1 MEEDKSVERVFER
14 KNRRQ
19 TVRFKYGLE
28 PALFALYFAFNLTN
42 AVLQNQLLKQTCLS
56 MNYNLTICENL
67 NADNE
72 TKDVEEE
79 IQPKVANINMTILI
93 FNSVIPALLS
103 LILGSWSD
111 IYGRRKILMMSF
123 SGYTCTI
130 ALITLFS
137 YISDNVETISPWWYL
152 VAELPMS
159 FAGGWPLLDIGVC
172 CYVADLSNEQNRSFR
187 LGTITFLNFMSNV
200 SAYYSSSFILEA
212 TNLTTVFIISFSC
225 AVIGFLWAFFMID
238 ETVITP
244 QGVSFNDQVKEIF
257 SSGRIK
263 EIFITFRRPRDNNG
277 RKILWSLMLIVTLV
291 VFTMHGT
298 GTLNYL
304 FVREKFEWTLREW
317 TVFESSNTIISVGG
331 LFIGLTVLKK
341 GFKISDMKLAML
353 ALASS
358 IIDSTFKAFAT
369 KSIHMYISSCI
380 SLFRLLSTPMFRSIM
395 SIVLPHEEIGK
406 IYSLTTCFEALSG
419 LGAGPL
425 YTTIYKSTFTTFP
438 GAFHLI
444 NTSVFAIDLLLAFMV
459 TRWIV
464 RRRNLSRNLE

>member
-111 IYGRRKILMMSF
+111 IYGRKKILMMSF

-317 TVFESSNTIISVGG
+317 TVFESSNTINNLCGR
-331 LFIGLTVLKK
+331 
-341 GFKISDMKLAML
+341 
-353 ALASS
+353 
-358 IIDSTFKAFAT
+358 IIYWLD
-369 KSIHMYISSCI
+369 
-380 SLFRLLSTPMFRSIM
+380 
-395 SIVLPHEEIGK
+395 
-406 IYSLTTCFEALSG
+406 
-419 LGAGPL
+419 GA
-425 YTTIYKSTFTTFP
+425 
-438 GAFHLI
+438 
-444 NTSVFAIDLLLAFMV
+444 
-459 TRWIV
+459 
-464 RRRNLSRNLE
+464 